1 MLAGIPQ
8 RVRALGDHLLSTP
21 TTPASVGT
29 IAHALRDRRGHLHDL
44 PYKRTKGYIIVDAVA
59 APRWRQEQPQLPPR
73 GGSVASSPGTERM
86 HAGAGRGGHPA
97 ARGASARALELG
109 GRFGAM
115 CAIGHV
121 GGSAYRK
128 KCVTRSQVIT

>member
-1 MLAGIPQ
+1 MQSGIAR
-8 RVRALGDHLLSTP
+8 RVRALGVHLLSTP

-29 IAHALRDRRGHLHDL
+29 IAHALRDRRGRLHDL
-44 PYKRTKGYIIVDAVA
+44 PYIMYLFVRFIDAVA
-59 APRWRQEQPQLPPR
+59 VQQRRQEQPQRPPR
-73 GGSVASSPGTERM
+73 GGSVASGPGTERM

-109 GRFGAM
+109 GRFAPF

-121 GGSAYRK
+121 GGSEYIK
-128 KCVTRSQVIT
+128 KCVTRTHVIA

>member
-44 PYKRTKGYIIVDAVA
+44 LLMYLFATHLSAPVAVQQ
-59 APRWRQEQPQLPPR
+59 RRQEQPQRPPR
-73 GGSVASSPGTERM
+73 GGSVASGPGTERM
-86 HAGAGRGGHPA
+86 HAGAGRSGHLA

>member
-1 MLAGIPQ
+1 MQSGIAR
-8 RVRALGDHLLSTP
+8 RVRALGVHLLSTP

-73 GGSVASSPGTERM
+73 GGSVASGPGTERM

-109 GRFGAM
+109 GRFAPF

-121 GGSAYRK
+121 GGSEYRK